1 MVEIVLAGGARSPFG
16 DFGKSLRDV
25 PLQQLGIHAVQASL
39 DRAGIK
45 GSDVDN
51 LIFGNVTPVDREA
64 AIVSRVIAV
73 NAGLSIESGAM
84 GVNRG
89 CASGLQSIVTAAE
102 NIMSG
107 ESRVGIAAGGENFS
121 RIPYVARTMRWGD
134 TKGHV
139 QLEDGADVIY
149 RCGFSGEL
157 MGSTA
162 ENVAEKFGYSREEM
176 DAWGLM
182 SQRRAQAAI
191 EGGFLGRQVVPI
203 EVPDGRGR
211 KMLERDEFPRFGIT
225 AEKLASLRPVF
236 RKEGGRITPGSSSG
250 VTDGAAAI
258 VVAEKGAAEDLGIK
272 ADARLVGWAVAGV
285 PPEIMGIG
293 PVPATRKL
301 LAKFGLTVDDIDYFE
316 INEAFAA
323 VNIHAERELGASREK
338 TNLYGGGISLGH
350 PPGATGLRMMMT
362 AIDHLKDTGGR
373 YAVITMCIG
382 GGQGMAGL
390 IERTT
395 H

>member
-1 MVEIVLAGGARSPFG
+1 MVEIVLAGGARTPFG

-25 PLQQLGIHAVQASL
+25 PLQKLGIHAVQASL
-39 DRAGIK
+39 GKAGIK
-45 GSDVDN
+45 GRDVDN
-51 LIFGNVTPVDREA
+51 LVFGNVTPVDREA

-73 NAGLSIESGAM
+73 NSGLPVESGAV

-89 CASGLQSIVTAAE
+89 CASGLQAITTAAE

-107 ESRVGIAAGGENFS
+107 NSRVGIAAGGENFS
-121 RIPYVARTMRWGD
+121 RIPYVARAMRWGD

-139 QLEDGADVIY
+139 TLEDGADVIY

-162 ENVAEKFGYSREEM
+162 ENVAEKYGYTREEM

-182 SQRRAQAAI
+182 SQQRAQAAI
-191 EGGFLGRQVVPI
+191 ESGFLSNQVVPI
-203 EVPDGRGR
+203 QFPAGKSTAV
-211 KMLERDEFPRFGIT
+211 LERDEFPRFGIT

-250 VTDGAAAI
+250 VTDGACAI
-258 VVAEKGAAEDLGIK
+258 VVAERQAVEDLGVK
-272 ADARLVGWAVAGV
+272 PDARLVGWAVAGV

-293 PVPATRKL
+293 PVPATRRL
-301 LAKFGLTVDDIDYFE
+301 LERFGLSVDDIDYFE

-323 VNIHAERELGASREK
+323 VNIHAERELGVSRDK
-338 TNLYGGGISLGH
+338 TNLYGGGISIGH
-350 PPGATGLRMMMT
+350 PPGATGLRMTMT
-362 AIDHLKDTGGR
+362 AIDHLKKTGGR

-390 IERTT
+390 IERI
-395 H
+395 

>member
-1 MVEIVLAGGARSPFG
+1 MTEIVLAGGARTPFG

-25 PLQQLGIHAVQASL
+25 PLQQLGIHAVKAAL
-39 DRAGIK
+39 DKAGIK
-45 GSDVDN
+45 GSDADN
-51 LIFGNVTPVDREA
+51 LVFGNVTPVDNEA

-73 NAGLSIESGAM
+73 RSGLPIESGAM

-102 NIMSG
+102 DILSG
-107 ESRVGIAAGGENFS
+107 DSRIGVAAGGENFS

-162 ENVAEKFGYSREEM
+162 ENVAEKFGYTREEM

-191 EGGFLGRQVVPI
+191 ENGFLAKQVVPM
-203 EVPDGRGR
+203 EVPDGRG
-211 KMLERDEFPRFGIT
+211 KKVLERDEFPRFGIT
-225 AEKLASLRPVF
+225 AEKLAALRPVF

-258 VVAEKGAAEDLGIK
+258 VVAERKAAEDLGIK
-272 ADARLVGWAVAGV
+272 PDVKLLGWAVAGV

-293 PVPATRKL
+293 PVPATQKL
-301 LAKFGLTVDDIDYFE
+301 LKKFGLTADDIDYYE

-323 VNIHAERELGASREK
+323 VNIHAERELGVSRDR

-362 AIDHLKDTGGR
+362 AIDHLKETGGR

-390 IERTT
+390 IENIS

>member
-1 MVEIVLAGGARSPFG
+1 MTDIILAGGARTPFG

-25 PLQQLGIHAVQASL
+25 PLQKLGIHAVQASL

-45 GSDVDN
+45 AESVDS
-51 LIFGNVTPVDREA
+51 LIFGNVTPVDKEA

-73 NAGLSIESGAM
+73 NAGMPVESTAM
-84 GVNRG
+84 SVNRG

-102 NIMSG
+102 EILTG
-107 ESRVGIAAGGENFS
+107 DAKVAVAAGGENFS

-162 ENVAEKFGYSREEM
+162 ENVAERFGYSREDM
-176 DAWGLM
+176 DEWGLM

-191 EGGFLGRQVVPI
+191 ESGFLAKQIAPM
-203 EVPDGRGR
+203 EVTNGKTTR
-211 KMLERDEFPRFGIT
+211 MLEQDEFPRFNIT

-258 VVAEKGAAEDLGIK
+258 VVAERKAAEKLGIK
-272 ADARLVGWAVAGV
+272 PEAKLVGWAVAGV

-293 PVPATRKL
+293 PVPAVRKL
-301 LAKFGLTVDDIDYFE
+301 LQKFGLTTDDIDYFE

-323 VNIHAERELGASREK
+323 VNLHAERELGVLRDR

-350 PPGATGLRMMMT
+350 PPGATGLRMMVT
-362 AIDHLKDTGGR
+362 AMHHLQQSGGR

-390 IERTT
+390 IENLS

>member
-1 MVEIVLAGGARSPFG
+1 MEIVLAGGVRTPFG

-25 PLQQLGIHAVQASL
+25 PLQKLGIHAVKASL
-39 DRAGIK
+39 DKAGIK
-45 GSDVDN
+45 ATDADN
-51 LIFGNVTPVDREA
+51 LVFGNVTPVDREA

-73 NAGLSIESGAM
+73 NSGLPVESGAM

-89 CASGLQSIVTAAE
+89 CASGLQAITTAAE

-107 ESRVGIAAGGENFS
+107 ESRVGVAAGGENFS

-162 ENVAEKFGYSREEM
+162 ENVAEKFGYTREEM

-191 EGGFLGRQVVPI
+191 ESGFLARQIAPI
-203 EVPDGRGR
+203 EAPEGRGT
-211 KMLERDEFPRFGIT
+211 KMLAQDEFPRFGIT

-258 VVAEKGAAEDLGIK
+258 VVASRQAADDLGITP
-272 ADARLVGWAVAGV
+272 DARLVGWAVAGV

-301 LAKFGLTVDDIDYFE
+301 LDKFGLSIDDIDYFE

-323 VNIHAERELGASREK
+323 VNIHAERELGISRDK

-350 PPGATGLRMMMT
+350 PPGATGLRMTMT

-390 IERTT
+390 IENIS

>member
-1 MVEIVLAGGARSPFG
+1 MTEIILAGGVRTPFG

-25 PLQQLGIHAVQASL
+25 PLQKLGIHAVQASL
-39 DRAGIK
+39 DRAGVK
-45 GSDVDN
+45 AESVDS
-51 LIFGNVTPVDREA
+51 LIFGNVTPVDKEA

-73 NAGLSIESGAM
+73 NAGIPIESTAM
-84 GVNRG
+84 SVNRG
-89 CASGLQSIVTAAE
+89 CASGLQSIVTAAQE
-102 NIMSG
+102 IITG
-107 ESRVGIAAGGENFS
+107 DAKVAVAAGGENFS

-162 ENVAEKFGYSREEM
+162 ENVAERFGYSREAM
-176 DAWGLM
+176 DEWGLM

-191 EGGFLGRQVVPI
+191 ESGFLAKQIAPM
-203 EVPDGRGR
+203 EVPNGKTT
-211 KMLERDEFPRFGIT
+211 KMLEQDEFPRFNIT

-258 VVAEKGAAEDLGIK
+258 VVADRKQAEKLGIK
-272 ADARLVGWAVAGV
+272 PEARLVGWAVAGV

-293 PVPATRKL
+293 PVPAVRKL
-301 LAKFGLTVDDIDYFE
+301 LQKFDLTTDDIDYFE

-323 VNIHAERELGASREK
+323 VNLHAERELGVLRDR

-350 PPGATGLRMMMT
+350 PPGATGLRMMVT
-362 AIDHLKDTGGR
+362 AMHHLQQTGDR
-373 YAVITMCIG
+373 YAIITMCIG

-390 IERTT
+390 IENIK

>member
-1 MVEIVLAGGARSPFG
+1 MVEIVLVGGVRTPFG

-25 PLQQLGIHAVQASL
+25 PLQKLGIHAVKASL
-39 DRAGIK
+39 DKAGIK
-45 GSDVDN
+45 ATDADN
-51 LIFGNVTPVDREA
+51 LVFGNVTPVDREA

-73 NAGLSIESGAM
+73 NSGLPVESGAM

-89 CASGLQSIVTAAE
+89 CASGLQAITTAAE

-107 ESRVGIAAGGENFS
+107 ESRVGVAAGGENFS

-191 EGGFLGRQVVPI
+191 ESGFLARQIAPI
-203 EVPDGRGR
+203 EAPEGRGA
-211 KMLERDEFPRFGIT
+211 KVLAQDEFPRFGIT

-258 VVAEKGAAEDLGIK
+258 VVASREAADDLGIK
-272 ADARLVGWAVAGV
+272 PDARLVGWAVAGV

-301 LAKFGLTVDDIDYFE
+301 LAKFGLGVDDIDYFE

-323 VNIHAERELGASREK
+323 VNIHAERELGISRDK

-350 PPGATGLRMMMT
+350 PPGATGLRMTMT

-390 IERTT
+390 IENIS

>member
-1 MVEIVLAGGARSPFG
+1 MKEIILAGGARTPFG

-25 PLQQLGIHAVQASL
+25 PLQQLGIHAVRASL
-39 DRAGIK
+39 ERAGIK
-45 GSDVDN
+45 GSDADSLV
-51 LIFGNVTPVDREA
+51 FGNVTPVDKEA

-73 NAGLSIESGAM
+73 NAGLPIESGAM

-89 CASGLQSIVTAAE
+89 CASGLQAIVSAAQD
-102 NIMSG
+102 ILTDG
-107 ESRVGIAAGGENFS
+107 SRVSVAAGGENFS

-139 QLEDGADVIY
+139 TLEDGADVIY
-149 RCGFSGEL
+149 RCGFSGDL
-157 MGSTA
+157 MGATA
-162 ENVAEKFGYSREEM
+162 ENVAEKFGYTREEM

-182 SQRRAQAAI
+182 SQQRAQAAI
-191 EGGFLGRQVVPI
+191 ENGFLGQQVVPI
-203 EVPDGRGR
+203 EVPDGRGT
-211 KMLERDEFPRFGIT
+211 KVLERDEFPRFGIT

-236 RKEGGRITPGSSSG
+236 RKEGRITPGSSSG

-258 VVAEKGAAEDLGIK
+258 VVAERKAADDLGIK
-272 ADARLVGWAVAGV
+272 PDARLVGWTVAGV

-293 PVPATRKL
+293 PVPATRQL
-301 LAKFGLTVDDIDYFE
+301 LEKFGLTVDDIDYFE

-323 VNIHAERELGASREK
+323 VNVHAERELGVSRDK

-350 PPGATGLRMMMT
+350 PPGATGLRMTIT
-362 AIDHLKDTGGR
+362 AIDHLKKTGGR

-390 IERTT
+390 IENISS
-395 H
+395 

>member
-1 MVEIVLAGGARSPFG
+1 MTEIILAGGARTPFG

-25 PLQQLGIHAVQASL
+25 SLQQLGIHAVKASL
-39 DRAGIK
+39 DRAGIEAK
-45 GSDVDN
+45 AADN
-51 LIFGNVTPVDREA
+51 LVFGNVTPVDKEA

-73 NAGLSIESGAM
+73 NAGLPIESAAM
-84 GVNRG
+84 SVNRG
-89 CASGLQSIVTAAE
+89 CASGLQAIVTAAE
-102 NIMSG
+102 NILTGGSK
-107 ESRVGIAAGGENFS
+107 VGVAAGGENFS

-162 ENVAEKFGYSREEM
+162 ENIAERFGYSREEM
-176 DAWGLM
+176 DEWGLM

-191 EGGFLGRQVVPI
+191 ESGFLAKQVVPI
-203 EVPDGRGR
+203 EVPSG
-211 KMLERDEFPRFGIT
+211 KASKTLERDEFPRFGIT
-225 AEKLASLRPVF
+225 AEKLAALKPVF
-236 RKEGGRITPGSSSG
+236 RKQGGLITPGSSSG

-258 VVAEKGAAEDLGIK
+258 VVAEKKAAEELGIK
-272 ADARLVGWAVAGV
+272 PEAKLLGWTVAGV
-285 PPEIMGIG
+285 PPDIMGIG
-293 PVPATRKL
+293 PVPAVRRL
-301 LAKFGLTVDDIDYFE
+301 LAKFDLGVDDIDYFE

-323 VNIHAERELGASREK
+323 VNIHAERELGVSRAK

-350 PPGATGLRMMMT
+350 PPGATGLRMMIT
-362 AIDHLKDTGGR
+362 AIHHLQQTGGR

-390 IERTT
+390 IESVT